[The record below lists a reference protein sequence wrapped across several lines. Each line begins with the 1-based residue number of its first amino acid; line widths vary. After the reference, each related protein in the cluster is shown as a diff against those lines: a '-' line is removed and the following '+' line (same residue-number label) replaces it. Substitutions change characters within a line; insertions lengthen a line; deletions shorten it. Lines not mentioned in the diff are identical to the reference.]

1 MKIFGAF
8 ATIHI
13 ASAQNTFW
21 PAASYDQTCGAV
33 KELSMRANAT
43 CVVKLEG
50 ENDLEALWVN
60 AGGSFITETSMTRN
74 EWRIHTYEGHG
85 EDDGVRFVAWFKI
98 PEQPKIYKY
107 EFNNPKYYPERL
119 ESACGMPD
127 PVSYIDIDCADTTT
141 DTDGLFMAAFSYA
154 PGNNNGTYAIP
165 VINTAGHKENNFYSF
180 ELKNHK
186 YEGVSITDIEVMANA
201 TVMEVDLDEGKFGVM
216 LTENYNGEL
225 LYINFRNAD
234 PENMGFFDGAQAFY
248 SFIN

>member
-8 ATIHI
+8 ATIQI
-13 ASAQNTFW
+13 ASAENTFW

-33 KELSMRANAT
+33 KELEMRANAT
-43 CVVKLEG
+43 CVVKLDG
-50 ENDLEALWVN
+50 EHDLEALWVN
-60 AGGSFITETSMTRN
+60 AGGSFITEPSMTRK

-119 ESACGMPD
+119 ENACGMPD
-127 PVSYIDIDCADTTT
+127 PVSYLDIDCTDTTA
-141 DTDGLFMAAFSYA
+141 DTDGLFMAAFSFA

-165 VINTAGHKENNFYSF
+165 VMNTAGHKENNFYSF

-186 YEGVSITDIEVMANA
+186 YEGVAITDIEVMGESFRDWTTNWLIYPHGLIK
-201 TVMEVDLDEGKFGVM
+201 T
-216 LTENYNGEL
+216 LTEYHSYL
-225 LYINFRNAD
+225 
-234 PENMGFFDGAQAFY
+234 
-248 SFIN
+248 